1 MEEMDKNVDT
11 VTEIVE
17 EVTDKLTFKQNC
29 VSYGITAVFGV
40 GVIATGYGLYKGGK
54 KLYNTIK
61 NGKKKSGTSEENVM
75 DVNFTDV
82 SDENKSE

>member
-17 EVTDKLTFKQNC
+17 EVTEKLTFKQNC

-40 GVIATGYGLYKGGK
+40 GIIVTGYGLYKGGK
-54 KLYNTIK
+54 KLFSTIK
-61 NGKKKSGTSEENVM
+61 NGKKKSGTSEEDAI
-75 DVNFTDV
+75 DVDYTDV